1 MNSKEDLLKEINDSV
16 PDVLKVKLKDLL
28 VKFTSIVA
36 PVIPAPAPVTAPV
49 ALEAIETKLK
59 DGSVLM
65 TDKLE
70 VGGKAEIV
78 MPDGTKSE
86 ANGEYEAEDGTV
98 IVCQAGI
105 ISEIKKPEGAA
116 PVAPE
121 MPEMM
126 KALEQRL
133 AAIEAKFSAKETEN
147 ETLKAEL
154 KEANEAIKV
163 TLSAVNSI
171 LSTPAGK
178 PIEKPISIIDKKN
191 SSMQRV
197 GDLLNKNK

>member
-1 MNSKEDLLKEINDSV
+1 MNLLDEINKIV
-16 PDVLKVKLKDLL
+16 PDAVKVQIKDLQA
-28 VKFTSIVA
+28 KFNSIPATV
-36 PVIPAPAPVTAPV
+36 VPAPAPVVAPV
-49 ALEAIETKLK
+49 VLEAVETKLK

-65 TDKLE
+65 ADKLE

-105 ISEIKKPEGAA
+105 ISEVRKPEGAA

-133 AAIEAKFSAKETEN
+133 AAIEAKFSETKTEN
-147 ETLKAEL
+147 EGLKNEL

-178 PIEKPISIIDKKN
+178 PIEKPNTLIDKKN